1 MRSARAGFDPAEA
14 LRAWDISGAAF
25 VRSSSGLN
33 NESWFVET
41 RRGPFVLRLY
51 STLDEADVAAE
62 HGLLAQ
68 LDRAGLPFAI
78 PRPVSPRGSPVSW
91 AWVATLAGPRLAA
104 LFQRIPG
111 EHLNDE
117 DVHGLEAAAAAFAEL
132 DAVLA
137 SMTTDRV
144 PFTGRIETVHPKVAD
159 LDSLDELDRVER
171 VG

>member
-1 MRSARAGFDPAEA
+1 
-14 LRAWDISGAAF
+14 
-25 VRSSSGLN
+25 
-33 NESWFVET
+33 
-41 RRGPFVLRLY
+41 
-51 STLDEADVAAE
+51 
-62 HGLLAQ
+62 
-68 LDRAGLPFAI
+68 LPFAI
-78 PRPVSPRGSPVSW
+78 PRPLSPRGSPVSW
-91 AWVATLAGPRLAA
+91 ARVATLAGPRLVA

-159 LDSLDELDRVER
+159 RDSLDELGTSGAAFVRRMRVASALPGALR
-171 VG
+171 PR